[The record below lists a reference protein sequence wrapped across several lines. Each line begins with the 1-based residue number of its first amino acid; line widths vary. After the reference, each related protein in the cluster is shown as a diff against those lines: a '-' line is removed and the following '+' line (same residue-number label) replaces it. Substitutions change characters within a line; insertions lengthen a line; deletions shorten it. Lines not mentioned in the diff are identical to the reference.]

1 MFIPLACVSR
11 LSFFSVSLVQ
21 LSFFVYV
28 FVSLYIY
35 ISSFDLILA
44 HPICISSVLLSLTY
58 FRFELCLPIMFCQCL
73 IITSL
78 IRLISTYS
86 RVFCIPFSIACLSS
100 FLCFHFII
108 FLFFS
113 LNHFF
118 FSIFF
123 SVFVYLVYLPAYC
136 LSLLTRRLPLIVRV
150 KQIYDINDSTSLIL
164 PLCNVRNIMCV

>member
-86 RVFCIPFSIACLSS
+86 RVFCIPFSTACLSS

-123 SVFVYLVYLPAYC
+123 LYLSILSIYL
-136 LSLLTRRLPLIVRV
+136 RIV
-150 KQIYDINDSTSLIL
+150 
-164 PLCNVRNIMCV
+164 CHF